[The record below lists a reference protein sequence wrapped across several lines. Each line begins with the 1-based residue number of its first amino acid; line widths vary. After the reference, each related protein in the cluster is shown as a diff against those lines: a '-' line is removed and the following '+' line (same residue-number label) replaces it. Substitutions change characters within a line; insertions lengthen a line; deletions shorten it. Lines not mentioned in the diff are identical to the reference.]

1 MYIMCGVPGCGKS
14 TFVKN
19 LISKAQEENNDN
31 SMFWVS
37 RDEIRYSLFGGAE
50 NVTLDNYYSKENQV
64 RANFYEIINK
74 GLMAGCN
81 VFADATHL
89 TPASRKSLLKRIY
102 AKHKYTVAIVMN
114 TPLPVCLER
123 NSTREGV
130 KNVPA
135 ETIRDMWKN
144 FQMPTFDEGFNKI
157 IVVNE
162 AGEIENTYESEE

>member
-1 MYIMCGVPGCGKS
+1 MCGVPGCGKS
-14 TFVKN
+14 TFVQN
-19 LISKAQEENNDN
+19 EIYKARKLKK
-31 SMFWVS
+31 SAFWVS
-37 RDEIRYSLFGGAE
+37 RDEIRYGLFGGAE

-74 GLMAGCN
+74 GLMAGCD

-123 NSTREGV
+123 NS
-130 KNVPA
+130 NLH
-135 ETIRDMWKN
+135 
-144 FQMPTFDEGFNKI
+144 
-157 IVVNE
+157 
-162 AGEIENTYESEE
+162 